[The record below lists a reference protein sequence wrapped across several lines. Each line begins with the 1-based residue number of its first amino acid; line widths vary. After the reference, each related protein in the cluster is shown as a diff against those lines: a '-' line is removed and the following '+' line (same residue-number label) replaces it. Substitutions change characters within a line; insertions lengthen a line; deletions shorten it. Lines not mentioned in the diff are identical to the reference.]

1 MYAIKSKQLQKSLNL
16 VSIGGY
22 ANEGS
27 KITRAEV
34 IYDSTFDQS
43 RPLLVEVTYE
53 YEFNN
58 LRIFA

>member
-16 VSIGGY
+16 VSIGGGDY

-58 LRIFA
+58 L